1 MTRFKRLGGT
11 PWADRYARLVGAD
24 VGEGARLAT
33 VPPAG
38 ALLHIGAGAT
48 VESNVDMRGWW
59 IDGQELV
66 VGEIRI
72 GAGARVGSRALL
84 NPGAVIG
91 DGAEIEVGT
100 VVSGEIPAG
109 ERWGGAPARRTGAAG
124 DNWPAEPPAAV
135 RSSRGWAW
143 LFGASL
149 VLELGIASLAH
160 RSRGRPAG
168 PAGERPPDASE
179 LVRLG
184 F

>member
-1 MTRFKRLGGT
+1 MTRFQRLGGT

-38 ALLHIGAGAT
+38 SLLHIGAGAT

-109 ERWGGAPARRTGAAG
+109 ERWGGAPARQHRHGRRQLAG
-124 DNWPAEPPAAV
+124 RGPRGRRRA
-135 RSSRGWAW
+135 RGWAW

-149 VLELGIASLAH
+149 VLELGDRRSPRSLRRSACSH
-160 RSRGRPAG
+160 CWGATCRRSRARSS
-168 PAGERPPDASE
+168 RS
-179 LVRLG
+179 
-184 F
+184 